1 MLEAAKAGKSIDVP
15 LTRAM
20 NVQQVGPEG
29 GNVTILRPDGS
40 QTPGSPV
47 IGNGLVGPWAAVVDG
62 NDHVWISNFANPTAG
77 IVELAGC
84 RPEANP
90 PGVKMG
96 DPILPPGGYVGGGLQ
111 AQIDLAIDPAGNVS
125 AIVLWNT
132 PVSIAVTCHSQ
143 TIRVSDAG

>member
-20 NVQQVGPEG
+20 NAQQAGPEG
-29 GNVTILRPDGS
+29 GKVTILRPDCS
-40 QTPGSPV
+40 QAPGSPV

-84 RPEANP
+84 RARGEP
-90 PGVKMG
+90 VRYG
-96 DPILPPGGYVGGGLQ
+96 DG
-111 AQIDLAIDPAGNVS
+111 
-125 AIVLWNT
+125 
-132 PVSIAVTCHSQ
+132 
-143 TIRVSDAG
+143 